1 MKEASHK
8 GYILYG
14 SIYMKCSEQ
23 ADHKRERV
31 DELLPGDEVRS
42 EGWEMTTN
50 RYTASFWF
58 DVSVLELVVITAR
71 LYEYTKNRVI
81 VGSYGT

>member
-1 MKEASHK
+1 MKAARHK

-14 SIYMKCSEQ
+14 SIYVKCSEQ
-23 ADHKRERV
+23 ADHKRQKV

-50 RYTASFWF
+50 RYAGSFWV
-58 DVSVLELVVITAR
+58 DVSVPELVVITAQ
-71 LYEYTKNRVI
+71 LYTKNRMI
-81 VGSYGT
+81 VY